1 MTNEIHNKINKLF
14 SEEITHDKFLILSPG
29 NKSIKKK
36 KKVKEKSSN
45 ILAKVEKSIE
55 LNKEEKVKSKKRK
68 SSRIKK
74 RVVNELC
81 QNELEPKVSN
91 EEIKNNKK
99 LRDLRTTLMLNL
111 KKKQKDK
118 DKDQKKEISE
128 ESNESDY
135 TDSNENCENVD
146 EDKKKRKI
154 M

>member
-1 MTNEIHNKINKLF
+1 MTNDIHNKINKLF

-29 NKSIKKK
+29 NKSIRKKK
-36 KKVKEKSSN
+36 KIKEKSSN

-55 LNKEEKVKSKKRK
+55 LNREEKVKSKKRK
-68 SSRIKK
+68 SSRIRK
-74 RVVNELC
+74 RVVDEFC
-81 QNELEPKVSN
+81 QNELKPKVN
-91 EEIKNNKK
+91 NEIKNDKK

-118 DKDQKKEISE
+118 DKDLKKEISE

-135 TDSNENCENVD
+135 TDSNENCEKPD